1 MFSVDW
7 LPSSSF
13 RPSIRVLSR
22 CIIKC
27 LALSVWLFVC
37 VFLMRRRHPSL
48 PCAFP
53 SALSVS
59 FHISGTLLPIL
70 LSASFLFS
78 AFFFFCNV
86 CSFRFAFFFSSSLFP
101 CCSVITAK
109 CTVKVWKWSRTIVH
123 IKKETSLQKKK
134 KQKDVT
140 PKKNPAYSSPC
151 VNHFE

>member
-86 CSFRFAFFFSSSLFP
+86 CSFRFAFFFFFFSFSVLFRYHCKMYSEGLEMEQDNSP
-101 CCSVITAK
+101 YQEGDVPS
-109 CTVKVWKWSRTIVH
+109 
-123 IKKETSLQKKK
+123 KKK
-134 KQKDVT
+134 KAKRCNA
-140 PKKNPAYSSPC
+140 KKKPC
-151 VNHFE
+151 LFFAVCKSL